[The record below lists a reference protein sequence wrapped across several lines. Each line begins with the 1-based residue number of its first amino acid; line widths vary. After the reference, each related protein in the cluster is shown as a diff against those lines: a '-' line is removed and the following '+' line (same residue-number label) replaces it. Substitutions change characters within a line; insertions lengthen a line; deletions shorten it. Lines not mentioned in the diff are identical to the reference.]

1 MVEVYARAAK
11 VALKINGKTV
21 GEAAPKNDCVVRFSC
36 TYEDGTVEAVSYDAA
51 GNEIGCTALHTANTE
66 TRLCL
71 VPEEETVRPGGLAFV
86 QLRYTDENGTVKS
99 LERGTVTVKV
109 RGGTLLGLGSACA
122 YSERGYLSD
131 TTVTYFGEALAV
143 VRADADADTVELT
156 AADGTHNAA
165 CCIPCKE

>member
-51 GNEIGCTALHTANTE
+51 GNEIGRTALHTANTE

-86 QLRYTDENGTVKS
+86 QLRYTDENGTVKP
-99 LERGTVTVKV
+99 LERGTVTVKSAAEPAGAGQRLCLQRTRLSV
-109 RGGTLLGLGSACA
+109 RYHRYLFRRSAG
-122 YSERGYLSD
+122 RG
-131 TTVTYFGEALAV
+131 
-143 VRADADADTVELT
+143 
-156 AADGTHNAA
+156 
-165 CCIPCKE
+165 PCGC

>member
-109 RGGTLLGLGSACA
+109 RGGTLLGWAA
-122 YSERGYLSD
+122 P
-131 TTVTYFGEALAV
+131 VP
-143 VRADADADTVELT
+143 T
-156 AADGTHNAA
+156 ANAA
-165 CCIPCKE
+165 ICPIPPIPISAKRWPWSVRMLMQILWN